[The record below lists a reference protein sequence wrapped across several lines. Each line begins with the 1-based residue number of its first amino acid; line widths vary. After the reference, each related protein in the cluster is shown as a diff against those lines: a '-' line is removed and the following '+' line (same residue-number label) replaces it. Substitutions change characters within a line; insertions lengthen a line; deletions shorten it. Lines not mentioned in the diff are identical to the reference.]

1 MMWEFAILIV
11 VALGAVALIAAGR
24 STPLPPP
31 PADRPE
37 LVVPRDR
44 PIGAD
49 DLRRV
54 RFSVALRGYRMAEV
68 DALLERLATEARM
81 RDGQTQDGQ
90 ARDDQRPERTASAEP
105 ESEA

>member
-24 STPLPPP
+24 SMPLAPPP
-31 PADRPE
+31 TDRPE
-37 LVVPRDR
+37 LPVPHDR

-68 DALLERLATEARM
+68 DALLERLAAEAQT
-81 RDGQTQDGQ
+81 RDSQTREDQTQG
-90 ARDDQRPERTASAEP
+90 AVPEP
-105 ESEA
+105 EPEA